1 MTVPP
6 TAQAI
11 CAVVV
16 TYHPDSGLADRIEKI
31 ARQVG
36 QTVIVDNGSP
46 SSCVEQIKQFVGR
59 LRVHLIPNATNQG
72 MARALNTGVRWAAS
86 QGCGWVLTLDQ
97 DTEVSP
103 NMIDSMAEVF
113 DSYPSP
119 ERAAVIG
126 SNYRHKGSGKVWY
139 SEAMGASHSPWR
151 EIETV
156 LTSGSL
162 VSIEAFQAIG
172 GFRDDFF
179 VDCVDQEY
187 CLRARAHGYRIL
199 MTSKPVMTHGMG
211 FPTEH
216 RLLGRTFGTS
226 NHSPL
231 RRYFVARNSVILVRE
246 YLRAEPKWLFWYLWT
261 YAKSM
266 VLICLFEEQR
276 ILKVKSTLRG
286 FIDGVLG
293 RTSPAG
299 D

>member
-1 MTVPP
+1 MTDPP
-6 TAQAI
+6 TTQTI

-31 ARQVG
+31 TRQVG
-36 QTVIVDNGSP
+36 QTVIVDNGSR
-46 SSCVEQIKQFVGR
+46 SSCVEQIREVVER
-59 LRVHLIPNATNQG
+59 LGIHLIPNASNEG
-72 MARALNTGVRWAAS
+72 MACALNTGVRWAAS
-86 QGCGWVLTLDQ
+86 QGYKWVLTLDQ
-97 DTEVSP
+97 DTEVAP
-103 NMIDSMAEVF
+103 DMVDSIAEVF
-113 DSYPSP
+113 ESYPSP

-139 SEAMGASHSPWR
+139 SEPIGHNLSPWR

-162 VSIEAFQAIG
+162 ISIEVFEAIG

-187 CLRARAHGYRIL
+187 CLRARAHGYRVL
-199 MTSKPVMTHGMG
+199 MTSKPVMIHGMG

-216 RLLGRTFGTS
+216 RLLGRKFGTS

-246 YLRAEPKWLFWYLWT
+246 YLRAEPQWLFWYLWT

-266 VLICLFEEQR
+266 VLICLFEDQR
-276 ILKVKSTLRG
+276 ILKVKSTFRG
-286 FIDGVLG
+286 FIDGILG
-293 RTSPAG
+293 RRSPVG